1 MTSINFLS
9 NCLTKGQS
17 AGEKSN
23 RVLITRLSRVNH
35 LIQSRCMRYAALL
48 LVLLIAGI
56 GNVWGGEYAFINNST
71 GKYTNDFFTGRA
83 ESNLTSSALTIHG
96 LSCSYYVQMN
106 GTGSPGVPNTD
117 RYIQYD
123 VKSTSTTLTV
133 YFYNNNSSTNRS
145 IKVGEF
151 KEGKETGET
160 VREKSITK
168 KTADTLIYSTTN
180 TKNSTIYITVP
191 SNQGDILFYQVIA
204 NETGSALPRAGE
216 GGYELS
222 FNKGRFTTTSSTTAK
237 IDGITIYN
245 LGSGHTAGSTTS
257 IALPK
262 RVGGYIKFT
271 TPASPG
277 KLKVTYS
284 TGTLAHNSSASAD
297 GATAITSA
305 TEYVLSG
312 NTEYYLINT
321 SSSGATI
328 TKLEFVTPSC
338 PTPTATRGGTEATPA
353 GGVAL
358 GTVLEPL
365 TCTATGTSVT
375 YQWKQNTVGSK
386 DGAVNAVGT
395 GATTSSFV
403 PNPAAADSYWYYCV
417 VTDACSNTVE
427 TSLSG
432 MFQFNESCTAPNH
445 VDISGRWDRFAGE
458 TISLTATAY
467 SSAGTGSPIA
477 DGNIT
482 GWQWEKL
489 IGSTWTALSNGT
501 VDGVTTSG
509 ATTKNLQIANC
520 GAGNSGKYRC
530 IVSTGATCST
540 PSATA
545 TDGSQGHGVKVYV
558 LECYNDGTKTC
569 SFTRTGDSQA
579 GTATLTLAAN
589 TAYTFKFHVDNTY
602 YGNNASINTDIT
614 NYVFCNSDNGG
625 TCASNFTVNSG
636 LGGTFTFA
644 VEYSTGGNSSVE
656 GEPELSVTYPRKT
669 IYLAP
674 NSDWL
679 SNSAKFAY
687 YYFHKNG
694 DETDA
699 EGWTGFLTSTDC
711 GRYADIPQWNGVKM
725 IAVRF
730 NSTKTSTG
738 NWDDKWNQTDDI
750 TVTANDLITITGWNN
765 SQTYGTYS
773 IPTYTISYN
782 AGTGGSGSKANE
794 TKTCGVDFTLP
805 SSAVFTRTGYTQ
817 TGWTTSDGAAQTHA
831 LGGSYTTNA
840 AQTFYP
846 VWTVNQYSVTH
857 TLSNVTKSSGATGA
871 NAATYGTNYTAVF
884 AASSGYALPESITV
898 SIGGSTKTQG
908 TEYTWNQGT
917 GTVTITGSYI
927 TGDIVITITGES
939 DDPCSEPAE
948 VTNEIARFF
957 VPCGLSNAT
966 SGSPTAWNVTNRDAS
981 TGDNTFSTYKFGG
994 GSSNWYR
1001 NATSGLIYGKLT
1013 ANDAYIQIKLKSG
1026 NFHVGDV
1033 VTAYFNRNDATKTG
1047 LTLKTQGSS
1056 YAITPGSTA
1065 AEVETSGTYTLVADA
1080 IEADGSIKLFRAES
1094 NSYINRIIVTRTP
1107 CSNPVI
1113 NEGTT
1118 RTSFAGGTWA
1128 MNSGHNITITAT
1140 GADSYE
1146 WYRNTSPTDAG
1157 ATKLA
1162 ATGNTIDVT
1171 DVPAA
1176 GTYYYKAV
1184 AKSGACSS
1192 STEWG
1197 WCGAM
1202 TITAPVTYS
1211 VTYNANRQSED
1222 DGDGAPEI
1230 DVAGGSV
1237 PAAENYT
1244 AGQTVTVADNT
1255 GNLTFTLDG
1264 AVATFRGWTTSP
1276 TGYSNPYYTAGQ
1288 TFSMPT
1294 ANLNLYAVW
1303 SFPIEYHTNGG
1314 TINDSPSDTY
1324 YIYTNNIDDSGVK
1337 TATLPTDVT
1346 KSGYTFGG
1354 WYHSEGLTGARV
1366 YDIEGYWYGTYHAY
1380 AKWIEDTGNK
1390 VTYNGNGNTSGSVP
1404 TDDTDYA
1411 VGDIVTVKG
1420 NTGSLVKT
1428 GQTFLGWS
1436 TSATAS
1442 SGTFY
1447 PADYKFAM
1455 PAGAVTL
1462 YAVWGTGQVCY
1473 TITDFETTTH
1483 NSSSG
1488 NPDGQG
1494 KYFYGY
1500 MGTTDT
1506 EHAVTIT
1513 APNTSNI
1520 GMNSGANMQVYM
1532 GNSVYIYADNTTTG
1546 GTPATFSGVTAIS
1559 LKIKNKH
1566 ATKSSNFTIKVGSTT
1581 VANSVSLSG
1590 ANNSTYTTYT
1600 YDGLSS
1606 LSGKIEIHNGGSGS
1620 SDYNFFVD
1628 DIEICTGSGSSG
1640 YTVTFDNNGEGEY
1653 SRTITNVPSGSKIGV
1668 PIPAPTAD
1676 GNTFGGWY
1684 KENTCTNAWNFATET
1699 ITSDKT
1705 LYAKWTSCLPVITTQ
1720 PVGNTYTQ
1728 GTAASPLTVTATGDV
1743 TGYQWFSND
1752 ENNATTGTPIDG
1764 QTTGGCPIETSV
1776 IGTTYYYC
1784 VVSNACGSTAS
1795 NVVAIEVNDGKETPC
1810 AAWTIDEPTHGGQGF
1825 SFSVVAKRHDCS
1837 TLWDG
1842 TLTAAMLTASDGVVL
1857 GAVTVNNTTKTI
1869 SGTYG
1874 VTGSAESP
1882 VTFYLSLPAT
1892 ATQTAATLSQTQ
1904 TFTACAG
1911 GAEEFYWS
1919 ANVSSPLTANT
1930 AAKLVSKTT
1939 DTEIELSGSTSANSS
1954 TRSTDTATG
1963 IVDGTTYSF
1972 QGTDPHHTYIK
1983 MGSGNTFHFTT
1994 TATATISIQ
2003 FSTPSSENSGI
2014 EIRQSS
2020 SSGTVVASKMIT
2032 SKAGQF
2038 QTLTASSVAAGTY
2051 YVVAVN
2057 KEMNIGEILVV
2068 QGSGSAGTI
2077 TPTLAWSNSDA
2088 IAGMVEKN
2096 EDAADFSITATRSD
2110 ANALASLG
2118 TISYSSSNTSVATV
2132 NAATG
2137 QVTIAD
2143 GIDFGGADYKTTT
2156 ITATLS
2162 SSGCYKA
2169 ATITYVLQVNKY
2181 VCTEAAGTVSI
2192 KTDNGCAGQV
2202 LTVTDFETGATGF
2215 QWYKNGDIITG
2226 ATNQDYTATVSGTYS
2241 VVTTKTCDVTS
2252 SNSVKVTIETATA
2265 TKIVDEWY
2273 VKKDRRTPDIALV
2286 QTTKATGFTVS
2297 PTDIGGCTFYL
2308 GEDGIIYLHGQKD
2321 NGEAPAHDDGTWT
2334 TGNVTV
2340 TITATACRNAEP
2352 VSITIHKQ
2360 AETLKPSIAFV
2371 VDGGDGE
2378 AVDNVTAAKTS
2389 SRDIWTH
2396 LSTDF
2401 TLTGCNI
2408 YWTTDEKALR
2418 QYYSQYD
2425 AILITDDPNTQKI
2438 PGGKDEKK
2446 SVTQGYV
2453 NAMGTLIDVRPL
2465 LTMEAYVSRLDNWD
2479 CVKGTP
2485 QSPNP
2490 REYVL
2495 KLQCKEHTIYK
2506 TIDENGTTV
2515 RHEMVDGIDNW
2526 YITMVDASN
2535 KTYADTDDE
2544 TDATGTPAL
2553 QGFDG
2558 KVNAGMLGIGT
2569 IANEKLQGGIERQAE
2584 PAARMMVLGI
2594 NNKAM
2599 AALTEPGKQVITNAL
2614 HYLLLTD
2621 MESLEDCSNYFHG
2634 NEGTST
2640 DWFTAA
2646 NWSAGKV
2653 PDPTVRAI
2661 ILAPC
2666 VISGQTARASSV
2678 DIAVGGTT
2686 GRYKSGTT
2694 ECEGNISISANG
2706 ALVLNEGVSRIED
2719 APNFGV
2725 LNRKPTR
2732 TSDLA
2737 ILSESTGNGTL
2748 ILNNEEGNTQATV
2761 AYYSK
2766 ASTDEADIW
2775 NWQYMAVPFND
2786 NSSAYR
2792 NYYDSYLY
2800 RWAENCSGWEVVP
2813 NRGAVYPWVG
2823 YTITQVGTKTYY
2835 MDGTLVET
2843 GEQTFTVP
2851 AGADLVLGNS
2861 WTAPLQVKQF
2871 EDDDFD
2877 GLQKKVY
2884 LFNTGYDYD
2893 KNGTQYED
2901 GATHYEAGTYVVV
2914 PIHSSPY
2921 TGDSLIS
2928 SLQAFTV
2935 TSDGSEGTL
2944 TLDYER
2950 HVRPARSTDKVNA
2963 GAMHAPSRMMAQ
2975 DDKPEV
2981 LKIWAS
2987 GQRFD
2992 DRLVVLERED
3002 FSTGYDEGWDGE
3014 KVLMG
3019 EAAPTVY
3026 TVMENGYESVTAT
3039 NDYEGTLIGFKAGED
3054 SEYTFRFDY
3063 DDNAEAIYLLD
3074 MDVRMY
3080 VRILSGITYTF
3091 TCPDKGE
3098 HNRFLLT
3105 RKAPGI
3111 STGYEPID
3119 GSGGIKATKFIKD
3132 NKLYI
3137 LLNGTLYDATGKIVV
3152 R

>member
-1 MTSINFLS
+1 MTATPTGGSGGDYTYQWYKGGTAEGNKIDGATSATYYKASCTAADADNYYCEVKCGTCGKFSDNYTVKVLRLQLMWADGTPVSDYTYHNFAPIGENKATVTIPLESYNYSYMIIDGYKACGNNGTVQRSNYSGMPWVHNVNNQRTGLNCDVAGDYVFTLDYSNYASWTVRVDFPPEKYYYKGNEDGWSTTHEMIKSCDGNYAYYWAKGKNSLNELGKGNNNNFLIMNEAGNVTIANGNNLS
-9 NCLTKGQS
+9 SGFNSTDITNMGKWDGDKNACIYNENDFYIIVYYPNTAINSTSSPKICAATKLPGNATT
-17 AGEKSN
+17 AGEAIYFDNSDGWSSLYYRIGHRGYLLASSLTTVPGTARLYKYTTTAWEGYEAWNIANNQGNTGSHSVYDISTN
-23 RVLITRLSRVNH
+23 VITKATNYYK
-35 LIQSRCMRYAALL
+35 CETD
-48 LVLLIAGI
+48 
-56 GNVWGGEYAFINNST
+56 GNVTILLDGANNT
-71 GKYTNDFFTGRA
+71 EDGCTYYNVNTYPGL
-83 ESNLTSSALTIHG
+83 LTHNVAITAPSHG
-96 LSCSYYVQMN
+96 
-106 GTGSPGVPNTD
+106 
-117 RYIQYD
+117 
-123 VKSTSTTLTV
+123 TLTV
-133 YFYNNNSSTNRS
+133 NYTTTANESTAFSSGNRDLAHTANYCVTAEEGVGYTVASITINGTPVANRS
-145 IKVGEF
+145 WHVLTEDVVVAATFTLADYTITHSAASNGTYTIKVGDAAA
-151 KEGKETGET
+151 
-160 VREKSITK
+160 VS
-168 KTADTLIYSTTN
+168 TN
-180 TKNSTIYITVP
+180 TTANYGQTVTLAASP
-191 SNQGDILFYQVIA
+191 S
-204 NETGSALPRAGE
+204 E
-216 GGYELS
+216 GYELS
-222 FNKGRFTTTSSTTAK
+222 SWTVTKAGGGTIDVVSNQFTMPN
-237 IDGITIYN
+237 D
-245 LGSGHTAGSTTS
+245 H
-257 IALPK
+257 
-262 RVGGYIKFT
+262 V
-271 TPASPG
+271 
-277 KLKVTYS
+277 
-284 TGTLAHNSSASAD
+284 
-297 GATAITSA
+297 
-305 TEYVLSG
+305 
-312 NTEYYLINT
+312 
-321 SSSGATI
+321 TI
-328 TKLEFVTPSC
+328 T
-338 PTPTATRGGTEATPA
+338 A
-353 GGVAL
+353 
-358 GTVLEPL
+358 
-365 TCTATGTSVT
+365 
-375 YQWKQNTVGSK
+375 
-386 DGAVNAVGT
+386 
-395 GATTSSFV
+395 
-403 PNPAAADSYWYYCV
+403 
-417 VTDACSNTVE
+417 
-427 TSLSG
+427 
-432 MFQFNESCTAPNH
+432 
-445 VDISGRWDRFAGE
+445 
-458 TISLTATAY
+458 
-467 SSAGTGSPIA
+467 
-477 DGNIT
+477 
-482 GWQWEKL
+482 
-489 IGSTWTALSNGT
+489 
-501 VDGVTTSG
+501 
-509 ATTKNLQIANC
+509 
-520 GAGNSGKYRC
+520 
-530 IVSTGATCST
+530 
-540 PSATA
+540 
-545 TDGSQGHGVKVYV
+545 
-558 LECYNDGTKTC
+558 
-569 SFTRTGDSQA
+569 
-579 GTATLTLAAN
+579 
-589 TAYTFKFHVDNTY
+589 
-602 YGNNASINTDIT
+602 
-614 NYVFCNSDNGG
+614 
-625 TCASNFTVNSG
+625 
-636 LGGTFTFA
+636 TFA
-644 VEYSTGGNSSVE
+644 
-656 GEPELSVTYPRKT
+656 LK
-669 IYLAP
+669 
-674 NSDWL
+674 
-679 SNSAKFAY
+679 
-687 YYFHKNG
+687 
-694 DETDA
+694 
-699 EGWTGFLTSTDC
+699 
-711 GRYADIPQWNGVKM
+711 
-725 IAVRF
+725 
-730 NSTKTSTG
+730 
-738 NWDDKWNQTDDI
+738 
-750 TVTANDLITITGWNN
+750 
-765 SQTYGTYS
+765 
-773 IPTYTISYN
+773 TYTITYN
-782 AGTGGSGSKANE
+782 AGTGEGISGSHAND
-794 TKTCGVDFTLP
+794 TKTHGVNLTLP
-805 SSAVFTRTGYTQ
+805 GVTFTRTGYTQ
-817 TGWTTSDGAAQTHA
+817 TGWATSDGGSQAYA
-831 LGGSYTTNA
+831 LSASYTANA
-840 AQTFYP
+840 AVNLYP
-846 VWTVNQYSVTH
+846 VWTAKT
-857 TLSNVTKSSGATGA
+857 TTITIDA
-871 NAATYGTNYTAVF
+871 NTANH
-884 AASSGYALPESITV
+884 
-898 SIGGSTKTQG
+898 GSTTP
-908 TEYTWNQGT
+908 
-917 GTVTITGSYI
+917 GTVTATFGSTLPSFTAASGASGYVLTGYYTAATDGTKIINADGTLVRNTAYS
-927 TGDIVITITGES
+927 TDEATPKWNSDIASLTLYAQYEKGADETCMTFG
-939 DDPCSEPAE
+939 
-948 VTNEIARFF
+948 T
-957 VPCGLSNAT
+957 T
-966 SGSPTAWNVTNRDAS
+966 SGDYSTDGTFTNGNYTIITSEINWEGAHAKFGNNVDYISFANANGITAAKIYAKSANVQVTYSTSTDGS
-981 TGDNTFSTYKFGG
+981 TGTSTETISVSEGDYTLKNLTVPSNTKYIKLQRVPSTSTYV
-994 GSSNWYR
+994 NR
-1001 NATSGLIYGKLT
+1001 VCLT
-1013 ANDAYIQIKLKSG
+1013 E
-1026 NFHVGDV
+1026 
-1033 VTAYFNRNDATKTG
+1033 
-1047 LTLKTQGSS
+1047 
-1056 YAITPGSTA
+1056 
-1065 AEVETSGTYTLVADA
+1065 AEPE
-1080 IEADGSIKLFRAES
+1080 
-1094 NSYINRIIVTRTP
+1094 P

-1113 NEGTT
+1113 NEGSTKA
-1118 RTSFAGGTWA
+1118 SFAGGSWA
-1128 MNSGHNITITAT
+1128 QNSGHTITITAT
-1140 GADSYE
+1140 GASSYE
-1146 WYRNTSPTDAG
+1146 WYRNTSANDAG
-1157 ATKLA
+1157 ATKLSETSNTLDITA
-1162 ATGNTIDVT
+1162 DVATG
-1171 DVPAA
+1171 
-1176 GTYYYKAV
+1176 TYFYKAV

-1202 TITAPVTYS
+1202 TITAPTTYS
-1211 VTYNANRQSED
+1211 VTYHDHRPVGGLGSTKT
-1222 DGDGAPEI
+1222 
-1230 DVAGGSV
+1230 GSV
-1237 PAAENYT
+1237 PVTANY
-1244 AGQTVTVADNT
+1244 ASGATVTVAGNT
-1255 GNLTFTLDG
+1255 GSLGFVIDG
-1264 AVATFRGWTTSP
+1264 ATATFRGWNTNVDGFSGTF
-1276 TGYSNPYYTAGQ
+1276 YAADA
-1288 TFSMPT
+1288 TFSMP
-1294 ANLNLYAVW
+1294 ASNVDLYAVW
-1303 SFPIEYHTNGG
+1303 SFNINYDADGG
-1314 TINDSPSDTY
+1314 TINDSPYPTY
-1324 YIYTNNIDDSGVK
+1324 YIYTDVSNEDAPV
-1337 TATLPTDVT
+1337 TATLPTNVT
-1346 KSGYTFGG
+1346 KSGYTFDG
-1354 WYHSEGLTGARV
+1354 WYTQNGSGSKITGV
-1366 YDIEGYWYGTYHAY
+1366 TGDSYGDFAGIYILK

-1411 VGDIVTVKG
+1411 AGAIVTVKG
-1420 NTGSLVKT
+1420 NTGDLAKT
-1428 GQTFLGWS
+1428 GYVFRGWN
-1436 TSATAS
+1436 TANDNT
-1442 SGTFY
+1442 GTFY
-1447 PADYKFAM
+1447 PAGYQFEM

-1473 TITDFETTTH
+1473 TITDFETS
-1483 NSSSG
+1483 NYNQSG
-1488 NPDGQG
+1488 NSNKPDGLS
-1494 KYFYGY
+1494 KYLYGY
-1500 MGTTDT
+1500 MGTKDT
-1506 EHAVTIT
+1506 EHALTLSSDNS
-1513 APNTSNI
+1513 NTK
-1520 GMNSGANMQVYM
+1520 GQNSGVELRLDNR
-1532 GNSVYIYADNTTTG
+1532 GTLRIYATNVTNA
-1546 GTPATFSGVTAIS
+1546 TPAGFEDVTQVSFKAKLYNSSGSERT
-1559 LKIKNKH
+1559 
-1566 ATKSSNFTIKVGSTT
+1566 TPYTIKVGSTT
-1581 VANSVSLSG
+1581 VGSG
-1590 ANNSTYTTYT
+1590 DITGQASDGYFDISTGTLATPK
-1600 YDGLSS
+1600 DGYVAIIL
-1606 LSGKIEIHNGGSGS
+1606 GGSGS
-1620 SDYNFFVD
+1620 NQNLYID

-1640 YTVTFDNNGEGEY
+1640 YTVTFDNNGEGTY
-1653 SRTITNVPSGSKIGV
+1653 SKTIENVPSGSKIGV
-1668 PIPAPTAD
+1668 PIPDPTAY
-1676 GNTFGGWY
+1676 GSTFGGWY
-1684 KENTCTNAWNFATET
+1684 KENTCTNAWNFASDVVN
-1699 ITSDKT
+1699 SDKT

-1720 PVGNTYTQ
+1720 PVGNTYVQ
-1728 GTAASPLTVTATGDV
+1728 GTVADPLTVVPSGDV

-1764 QTTGGCPIETSV
+1764 QTTGGYKPETSV

-1784 VVSNACGSTAS
+1784 VVSNACGSMAS
-1795 NVVAIEVNDGKETPC
+1795 DVVAIEVNDGKETPC

-1825 SFSVVAKRHDCS
+1825 SFSVVAKKQGCS
-1837 TLWDG
+1837 NLWDG
-1842 TLTAAMLTASDGVVL
+1842 TLTEGMLTASDGVVL
-1857 GAVTVNNTTKTI
+1857 GAVTVNNTTMTI

-1892 ATQTAATLSQTQ
+1892 ATQTAATLSQTR

-1939 DTEIELSGSTSANSS
+1939 DTEIELSGSSANSS
-1954 TRSTDTATG
+1954 TRTTDTATG

-1972 QGTDPHHTYIK
+1972 LNSDPHHTYIK

-2003 FSTPSSENSGI
+2003 FSTPSNENSGI

-2068 QGSGSAGTI
+2068 QGSGSAGSI

-2088 IAGMVEKN
+2088 IAGTVEKN

-2118 TISYSSSNTSVATV
+2118 TISYSSSNASVATI

-2143 GIDFGGADYKTTT
+2143 NIDFGSADYIDVT

-2181 VCTEAAGTVSI
+2181 VCTEAAGTVTVTSES
-2192 KTDNGCAGQV
+2192 GCGKV
-2202 LTVTDFETGATGF
+2202 LTISGYEEDALI
-2215 QWYKNGDIITG
+2215 QWYKDGEAITG
-2226 ATNQDYTATVSGTYS
+2226 ATKTTYTATSGGTYY
-2241 VVTTKTCDVTS
+2241 TITHKGCDAV
-2252 SNSVKVTIETATA
+2252 SNELTISTAAATA

-2286 QTTKATGFTVS
+2286 QTTNATGFTVS
-2297 PTDIGGCTFYL
+2297 VSGSPIWNSDGTVTTGFAGCGFYL
-2308 GEDGIIYLHGQKD
+2308 GEDGIIYLKGEKD
-2321 NGEAPAHDDGTWT
+2321 NGDEPAKDDGSWAA
-2334 TGNVTV
+2334 GNVPLS
-2340 TITATACRNAEP
+2340 ITATACANASP
-2352 VSITIHKQ
+2352 VEITIHKQ
-2360 AETLKPSIAFV
+2360 ASTDKPSIAFV
-2371 VDGGDGE
+2371 VDGGEGK
-2378 AVDNVTAAKTS
+2378 AVDNVTAAKTT
-2389 SRDIWTH
+2389 SRAIWTY

-2401 TLTGCNI
+2401 TLTGCNA
-2408 YWTTDEKALR
+2408 YWTIDEKALR

-2425 AILITDDPNTQKI
+2425 AILITDDPNTKK
-2438 PGGKDEKK
+2438 PSEKTYRTK
-2446 SVTQGYV
+2446 GYV
-2453 NAMGTLIDVRPL
+2453 NALGTLIDVRPL
-2465 LTMEAYVSRLDNWD
+2465 LTMEAFVSALENWN
-2479 CVKGTP
+2479 CVKGKP
-2485 QSPNP
+2485 ISPSP
-2490 REYVL
+2490 RDYVL
-2495 KLQCKEHTIYK
+2495 RLQCKEHAIYK
-2506 TIDENGTTV
+2506 TIAENGTTV
-2515 RHEMVDGIDNW
+2515 WHEMVDGIDNW
-2526 YITMVDASN
+2526 YITIVDPANS
-2535 KTYADTDDE
+2535 TYADTDDE
-2544 TDATGTPAL
+2544 DDAEGTPAL

-2558 KVNAGMLGIGT
+2558 KVNVGMLGIGT
-2569 IANEKLQGGIERQAE
+2569 IANESLQGGIERQKE

-2599 AALTEPGKQVITNAL
+2599 AALTEPGKQVINNAL
-2614 HYLLLTD
+2614 HYLLQTD

-2640 DWFTAA
+2640 DWFTAS

-2893 KNGTQYED
+2893 KTGTPYED
-2901 GATHYEAGTYVVV
+2901 GSHRYEAGTYVVV

-2935 TSDGSEGTL
+2935 TSDGGEGTL